1 MTFEELAIFASGTGS
16 NAAALIDY
24 FQAHPR
30 IQVKLVVSNV
40 VNAGVLTVARKHRIA
55 TETLLP
61 TQISDGEYLHTL
73 MQVYDIEWI
82 VCAGYLKK
90 IPDTLIE
97 HFPNRIFNIHPSLL
111 PKFGGKGMY
120 GLRVHQAVLAANENT
135 GGLTIHWVNSEYDQG
150 DIILQV
156 PITIDKTWD
165 APTLQQHILALE
177 HYHYPRTVEQE
188 ILKTLNLSTPENY
201 N

>member
-1 MTFEELAIFASGTGS
+1 MSTEELAIFASGTGS

-30 IQVKLVVSNV
+30 IQIKLVVSDV
-40 VNAGVLTVARKHRIA
+40 VTAGVLTIARKHRIA

-61 TQISDGEYLHTL
+61 TQISDGEYLYTL

-90 IPDTLIE
+90 IPNILIA

-120 GLRVHQAVLAANENT
+120 GLRIHQAVLAANENIS
-135 GGLTIHWVNSEYDQG
+135 GLTIHWVNSKYDQG
-150 DIILQV
+150 EIILQV

-177 HYHYPRTVEQE
+177 HYHYPRTVERE
-188 ILKTLNLSTPENY
+188 ILKTFTAPAPENH